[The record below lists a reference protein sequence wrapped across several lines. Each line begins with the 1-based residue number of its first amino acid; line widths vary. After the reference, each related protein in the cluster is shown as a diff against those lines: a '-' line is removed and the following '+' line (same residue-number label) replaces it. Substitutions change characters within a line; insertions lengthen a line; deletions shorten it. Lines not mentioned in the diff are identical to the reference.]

1 MNLVSATAKLP
12 NSLMLREKPSQ
23 KLSIGSLNDCH
34 QFDQFQNLQI
44 LPIRDTSAASSLFIV
59 QKFQTAPRDQIIG
72 WDADARQRNLPLV
85 VNKARFLILPWIR
98 IPNLASHI
106 LAECEKRLAD
116 DWTQYYAVT
125 PVLLETFCEKP
136 RFKETCYRA
145 ANWTL
150 VGQTKGRGKRVDS
163 NSVRCRS
170 RTSGSDRCRRIGEN
184 PQQLKLQSQKTHMLT
199 PSFDNN

>member
-1 MNLVSATAKLP
+1 MIC
-12 NSLMLREKPSQ
+12 R
-23 KLSIGSLNDCH
+23 
-34 QFDQFQNLQI
+34 QFVEFQNTQAL
-44 LPIRDTSAASSLFIV
+44 LMRHTSVASSLFIV
-59 QKFQTAPRDQIIG
+59 KKFQTAPRDQFIG

-85 VNKARFLILPWIR
+85 VNNARFLILPWIR

-116 DWTQYYAVT
+116 DWTQHYAVT

-150 VGQTKGRGKRVDS
+150 VGQTKGRGKRVGS

-170 RTSGSDRCRRIGEN
+170 RTSGSDRCRRIGE
-184 PQQLKLQSQKTHMLT
+184 KSSTAET
-199 PSFDNN
+199 PKPKNSHANTEFRQ